1 MMKIIHSDD
10 SIEKLTEAMPLWW
23 ADRHTGAPWTEAEQN
38 EIFRGLVS
46 AARSANIDQMRWL
59 LDEWGIKLCPPRTIA
74 WDWITIADNAVM
86 AQGQRGHYQNWL
98 DDEITLET
106 RKPLERVKVY
116 SYLLHYWPDGRTDTF
131 LSSLTKFKGKM
142 KEHQINSWICRLE
155 QNGTESVIDII
166 TFLMDR
172 DPNGPFSIP
181 RLDIVVVYGY
191 AKVLLW
197 LVKECKGI
205 CCLRL
210 ILCVV
215 DLKAPLVL
223 QEDDVD
229 MTEAELVH
237 YLKNNMFKATI

>member
-1 MMKIIHSDD
+1 MMIFMQSKD
-10 SIEKLTEAMPLWW
+10 SIEKITEAMPQWW
-23 ADRHTGAPWTEAEQN
+23 ADRQTGAHWTEAEKN

-46 AARSANIDQMRWL
+46 AARNANIDQMRWF

-98 DDEITLET
+98 DEEITLET
-106 RKPLERVKVY
+106 RKPLERKKVH
-116 SYLLHYWPDGRTDTF
+116 SYLLHYWPDGQTDTF
-131 LSSLTKFKGKM
+131 LSSLTDYEECM
-142 KEHQINSWICRLE
+142 KDHPNCPQKNPWICRLE

-205 CCLRL
+205 CCL
-210 ILCVV
+210 V
-215 DLKAPLVL
+215 
-223 QEDDVD
+223 
-229 MTEAELVH
+229 
-237 YLKNNMFKATI
+237 